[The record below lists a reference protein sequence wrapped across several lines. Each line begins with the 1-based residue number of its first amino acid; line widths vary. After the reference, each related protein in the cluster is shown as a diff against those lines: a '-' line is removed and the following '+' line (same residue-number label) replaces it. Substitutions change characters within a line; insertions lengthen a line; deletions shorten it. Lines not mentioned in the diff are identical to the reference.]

1 MEHTCCALVRSNY
14 SYIPYGKAEKMFV
27 IAGGSGRVGSAAA
40 SALIEGGHEVRI
52 LVRRQEAA
60 ESWLSRGAQARVL
73 DLRDRQKLAD
83 ALRGTRGM
91 FALLPF
97 DLTAADLDQH
107 ARSVVEAIAGAVRDA
122 EVPHVV
128 ALSSGGAHLSSGT
141 GPIAGLHLLEQALRA
156 TPAVITAL
164 RSGHF
169 QEKVDDVIDVAETTG
184 TFPVFA
190 SSADQP
196 LPQVATRDLGGEVA
210 GALSNP
216 PQESEVV
223 DVLGPEYTERE
234 VAHLLGQAL
243 GQDLAVELVPP
254 QAWPGAMQAA
264 GFPAHVAQS
273 LAELYR
279 ADDHG
284 LLAPRGDRTVRGT
297 SGLATTINQLVTAN
311 KRRQ

>member
-1 MEHTCCALVRSNY
+1 
-14 SYIPYGKAEKMFV
+14 MFV

-40 SALIEGGHEVRI
+40 LALIEAGHDVRV
-52 LVRRQEAA
+52 LVRRKEAA
-60 ESWLSRGAQARVL
+60 ELWRSRGAEARVL
-73 DLRDRQKLAD
+73 DLRDRQELTV

-97 DLTAADLDQH
+97 DLTAADLDRH
-107 ARSVVEAIAGAVRDA
+107 ARSIVDALAGSVRDA

-141 GPIAGLHLLEQALRA
+141 GPIAGLHLLEEALRA
-156 TPAVITAL
+156 TPAMITAL

-169 QEKVDDVIDVAETTG
+169 QEKVDDVIDVAEATG

-190 SSADQP
+190 SSADKP

-210 GALSNP
+210 RALRNP
-216 PQESEVV
+216 PLESEVV

-243 GQDLAVELVPP
+243 GQDLVIELVPP
-254 QAWPGAMQAA
+254 QAWPGAMEAA

-273 LAELYR
+273 LAELYS
-279 ADDHG
+279 ADEHG
-284 LLAPRGDRTVRGT
+284 LLAPCGDRSVRGT
-297 SGLATTINQLVTAN
+297 TDLATTINQLVAPR
-311 KRRQ
+311 KSRR